1 MYMDFTMKYFFQLQ
15 PLTIL
20 FLSELKS
27 FMHYN
32 TLSPNSST
40 RPFLQKENKENKIK
54 TGLIA

>member
-1 MYMDFTMKYFFQLQ
+1 MNFTMKYFFQLQ